1 MNPPSPREPIEM
13 ASPPPKAPENV
24 EAEVQEDLLR
34 LDAYRNQLNAMLQQ
48 FQILSAS
55 RTEHARARES
65 LEGVERAEPS
75 AEMLLPLGGEAYVR
89 GSISRDAPVLIGM
102 GSGVVVEMERGKVAE
117 LLAERLVRIDQAL
130 RETEG
135 QMATLDE
142 RIQLLSRRLDD
153 LARSGP
159 AGPNVGGV

>member
-1 MNPPSPREPIEM
+1 M
-13 ASPPPKAPENV
+13 ASEAPTPEAKE
-24 EAEVQEDLLR
+24 EAEVQEDLMR

-65 LEGVERAEPS
+65 LEGIDRAEP
-75 AEMLLPLGGEAYVR
+75 ATEMLLPLGGETYVR
-89 GSISRDAPVLIGM
+89 GGVTKEAPVLIGM
-102 GSGVVVEMERGKVAE
+102 GSGIVVEMERAKVAE

-135 QMATLDE
+135 QMAVLDE

-153 LARSGP
+153 LARAAS
-159 AGPNVGGV
+159 AGPNVGRN